1 MKKCLLSF
9 AIIFMA
15 AISAKAQF
23 SLGAKAGIN
32 FSKINT
38 NNVSESSV
46 TGYQAGLF
54 ARFGSSLYLQ
64 PELYLASSGG
74 KFDFSNNNNTVTT
87 NGKVTFTSLNV
98 PLLIGKGFGGDNLN
112 FRIMAGPVYS
122 YLMDKNQSFSDNV
135 SGAYQDFGDYKK
147 STLGY
152 QVGGGVDIG
161 HITADLRYEGG
172 LTKINDNFGQR
183 QNIWALSVGFKFF

>member
-1 MKKCLLSF
+1 MKKCLLSV
-9 AIIFMA
+9 AILCVA

-32 FSKINT
+32 FSKIST
-38 NNVSESSV
+38 DNVKESTV
-46 TGYQAGLF
+46 AGYQAGLF

-64 PELYLASSGG
+64 PELYLGSSGG
-74 KFDFSNNNNTVTT
+74 KFDFNSNGSTVTSD
-87 NGKVTFTSLNV
+87 GKVTFTSLNV

-112 FRIMAGPVYS
+112 VRIMAGPIFS
-122 YLMDKNQSFSDNV
+122 YILDKNQNFSDNV
-135 SGAYQDFGDYKK
+135 SGAYNDFGNYKK

-152 QVGGGVDIG
+152 QVGGGIDIG

-172 LTKINDNFGQR
+172 LTKINENYGQR
-183 QNIWALSVGFKFF
+183 QNLWALSVGFKFF